1 MKLMKKLIYL
11 VLLLLLFLF
20 MTPQMSP
27 TVNAAEKTYLNYKSQ
42 GDSSKV
48 LRFRMKEYTLYKGE
62 SVYLFEMYTSRYWDV
77 MPDMKDT
84 SSNKKV
90 VTIIDGKLKAVG
102 TGTATITSSYSINKK
117 KYSFKTKVK
126 VIATDGSTSKDKF
139 EYDVNNGEIKVT
151 SLRGT
156 VKNLVVPKYISGYM
170 VTSIDEN
177 AFLETNI
184 KSVVIPDGIF
194 EMGEGIFE
202 GCKLLET
209 VKIKTKISN
218 LPAKTFYRCKKLKS
232 IELSSTVKNI
242 GSEAFYSCEKL
253 QNISGA
259 NVEAIGVD
267 AFSGCDSLASFSF
280 PKLKSIGE
288 NSFAYSG
295 IETVPDLKYLETI
308 GDSAFEYCKKL
319 KTVGNLDN
327 ITIIENN
334 AFMGCTALESIGLS
348 DKLTKIG
355 WRALEDCAIT
365 SLKIPDSLTHIEEY
379 SLPNRLASLDYNKEI
394 KRTGVTS
401 FFEKMEIIDSALT
414 EMQITEDDNELEKIR
429 KVHDW
434 IVKNVTYSLNNFFK
448 ALGEEGTLDLG
459 YVALKSRFAICSA
472 YSEAFR
478 IFMDLLGIECIL
490 VDSSEMNHQW
500 NMVKLDD
507 GFWYHVDVTWDDP
520 GESDVWQK
528 GHLNYYHLVCTDEQ
542 IGKDHKG
549 WQKEGVP
556 KANGTKYADYFD
568 HTYYVRFQ

>member
-11 VLLLLLFLF
+11 VMLLLLFLL

-27 TVNAAEKTYLNYKSQ
+27 TVNAAEKTYLNYKGQ

-48 LRFRMKEYTLYKGE
+48 FRFRMKEYTLYKGE

-90 VTIIDGKLKAVG
+90 VTITDGKLKAVG

-126 VIATDGSTSKDKF
+126 VIASDESTSKDKF
-139 EYDVNNGEIKVT
+139 EYDLNNGEIRIT
-151 SLRGT
+151 SLRSK
-156 VKNLVVPKYISGYM
+156 VKNLVVPKYISGYR
-170 VTSIDEN
+170 VTYIDSN

-184 KSVVIPDGIF
+184 KSAVISEGILDMGYGIF
-194 EMGEGIFE
+194 Y
-202 GCKLLET
+202 GCNSLET
-209 VKIKTKISN
+209 VKIAAKISN
-218 LPAKTFYRCKKLKS
+218 LPAETFENCLKLKS
-232 IELSSTVKNI
+232 VELPSTVKKI
-242 GSEAFYSCEKL
+242 GTEAFYSCKKL
-253 QNISGA
+253 QNISGT
-259 NVEAIGVD
+259 NVEVVEKD
-267 AFSGCDSLASFSF
+267 AFSECESLITFSF

-288 NSFAYSG
+288 YGFAFSG
-295 IETVPDLKYLETI
+295 IETISDLKYLETI
-308 GDSAFEYCKKL
+308 GESAFEYCEKL
-319 KTVGNLDN
+319 KSVGNFDN
-327 ITIIENN
+327 IKVIDNF
-334 AFMGCTALESIGLS
+334 AFMGCTLMESIGLS

-355 WRALEDCAIT
+355 RRALEDCAIT
-365 SLKIPDSLTHIEEY
+365 SLKIPDTLTYIEEY
-379 SLPNRLASLDYNKEI
+379 SLPNRLAYLDYNKEI

-434 IVKNVTYSLNNFFK
+434 IVKNVSYSLNNFFK
-448 ALGEEGTLDLG
+448 ALDEEGTLDLG

-478 IFMDLLGIECIL
+478 VFMDRLGIECIL
-490 VDSSEMNHQW
+490 VDSSKMNHQW

-507 GFWYHVDVTWDDP
+507 GFWYHIDVTWDDP

-542 IGKDHKG
+542 IGKDHSG